1 MNNQYQGLLGNNL
14 MSQLNL
20 QAPQMAPQQL
30 SLNMLIEL
38 LRNGNGQD
46 LAFLDQLRPKTP
58 QEGTT
63 TTGIR
68 G

>member
-14 MSQLNL
+14 MSQL
-20 QAPQMAPQQL
+20 QPQPQQMPPQQL

-38 LRNGNGQD
+38 LRNGQN
-46 LAFLDQLRPKTP
+46 LSFLDQLRPRTP